1 MVNERLFREEVIA
14 ERQTQW
20 LGTVLLTPRLS
31 YGLFA
36 AFALLATVAVL
47 ALLFLGSYSRKA
59 RIAGW
64 LVPQKGLV
72 QAYAPQS
79 AVITRIFVVEG
90 AEVRAGDALL
100 VLSTELRSAA
110 RGSMQ
115 GEIASRLQ
123 MRRSSLLQVRHQ
135 LGSLSGQR
143 SRSLVARI
151 ESLQSEMLQL
161 DKSIALQAERVLLA
175 KNSETRNREI
185 HERGLISEQELQ
197 VVSGLRLEQES
208 KLSDL
213 KRTKITSERELLAMN
228 ADLQDLPLKS
238 QTDVSA
244 VDRDIAAVEQDLAE
258 VESKR
263 EIVIPA
269 PESGTVTSVQAEVGG
284 RADPSVPLVSIIP
297 AGSKLE
303 AHLLAPS
310 RSIGFLRPGQRVLLR
325 YEAYPYQKFGHYE
338 GTVSSIS
345 RSAVNPGELPQQLA
359 GLTRLTG
366 TNEPVYRI
374 TVSLNRQDV
383 IVYGKPVS
391 LQPGMQLE
399 ADVLIE
405 RRRLVEW
412 VLDPLFTLTGKLKS

>member
-72 QAYAPQS
+72 QVYAPQS
-79 AVITRIFVVEG
+79 AVITKVFVVEG
-90 AEVRAGDALL
+90 AEVHAGDALL

-110 RGSMQ
+110 RGSTQ

-135 LGSLSGQR
+135 LGTLSGQR
-143 SRSLVARI
+143 WRSLVARI
-151 ESLQSEMLQL
+151 KSLQSEMVQM
-161 DKSIALQAERVLLA
+161 DKSIALQAERVSLA
-175 KNSETRNREI
+175 KNSEIRNREI

-213 KRTKITSERELLAMN
+213 MRTKITSQRELLAMN
-228 ADLQDLPLKS
+228 SDLQDLPLKS

-263 EIVIPA
+263 ELVISA

-284 RADPSVPLVSIIP
+284 RADPSVPLVSVVP

-374 TVSLNRQDV
+374 TVSISRQDV